1 MTNILIIRTSSLG
14 DIIHTLPAF
23 AALRKNFPA
32 ARVTWVVERKGKD
45 ILDLVSGIDEIVVVG
60 SPGWR
65 KKLRKS
71 DQAAFDFQG
80 LLKSGLIA
88 RLSGSKKRFG
98 FHRRNLKE
106 PLAAL
111 FYTDRL
117 EEISETDHVIGKNLG
132 LLRLAGIS
140 EDKYEFPL
148 NNPESLRNSV
158 IEKIRVPDA
167 RPDRKLVLF
176 NVGAAWPTKRW
187 FPESWIAV
195 LNDLKNES
203 LSPLLLWG
211 TPEEESLARLVGQ
224 ATGVPLAPFLSV
236 QESLALIEESSL
248 VVSGDTFAL
257 QAACALDV
265 PVVGIFGPTTPK
277 RNGPFHSGDKFVYH
291 EIACSACYKRS
302 CDSMDCLKLV
312 RPEDV
317 IALVRQTLEENA

>member
-45 ILDLVSGIDEIVVVG
+45 ILELVPGIDEIIVVG

-65 KKLRKS
+65 KHLRKP

-106 PLAAL
+106 PLAGL

-132 LLRLAGIS
+132 LLRLAGIN

-148 NNPESLRNSV
+148 NIPESLRNSV
-158 IEKIRVPDA
+158 MEKIRIPDA
-167 RPDRKLVLF
+167 RSDPKLVLF

-195 LNDLKNES
+195 LNDLKNEPF
-203 LSPLLLWG
+203 SPLLLWG
-211 TPEEESLARLVGQ
+211 TPEEESLARLVSQ

-317 IALVRQTLEENA
+317 TVLVRQTLEENA

>member
-32 ARVTWVVERKGKD
+32 ARIAWVVERKGKD
-45 ILDLVSGIDEIVVVG
+45 ILDLVPGIDEIVVVG

-65 KKLRKS
+65 KKLRKP

-88 RLSGSKKRFG
+88 RLSGSRKRFG
-98 FHRRNLKE
+98 FHRQNLRE
-106 PLAAL
+106 PMAAL

-117 EEISETDHVIGKNLG
+117 EEVSETGHVIGKNLR

-148 NNPESLRNSV
+148 VIPEALRNSV
-158 IEKIRVPDA
+158 KEKIAEAIGPA
-167 RPDRKLVLF
+167 SKKLGLF

-195 LNDLKNES
+195 LSDLKNEPIS
-203 LSPLLLWG
+203 SLLLWG
-211 TPEEESLARLVGQ
+211 TPEEETLARRVSQ

-236 QESLALIEESSL
+236 QESLALIEASSL
-248 VVSGDTFAL
+248 VVSGDTFAM

-277 RNGPFHSGDKFVYH
+277 RNGPFHSRDKFVYH

-302 CDSMDCLKLV
+302 CDSMECLKLV
-312 RPEDV
+312 RPEDAT
-317 IALVRQTLEENA
+317 ILIRQTLEENA